1 MKMQEESSSD
11 LEKYFSTTE
20 AEETPEPVWEDGG
33 EIFIGKFWTLDSV
46 SEKSSFSKKI
56 TKNIEL
62 MFTLQSSKKTRTSF
76 KLTRFF
82 HRQFKFH

>member
-1 MKMQEESSSD
+1 MKMQEESD

-46 SEKSSFSKKI
+46 SEKSSFSKKNHKKYLIDVYI
-56 TKNIEL
+56 TIIEKNQNFIQIDKI
-62 MFTLQSSKKTRTSF
+62 FSQTIQIS
-76 KLTRFF
+76 
-82 HRQFKFH
+82 